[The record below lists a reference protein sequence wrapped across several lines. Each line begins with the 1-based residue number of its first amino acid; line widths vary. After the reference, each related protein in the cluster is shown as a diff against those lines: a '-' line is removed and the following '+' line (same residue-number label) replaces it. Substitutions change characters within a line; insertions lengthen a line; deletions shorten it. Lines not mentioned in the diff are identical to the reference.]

1 MDSCVHYFF
10 MLISQTAEYAL
21 RVTAQLA
28 ILDKTD
34 SVSRED
40 LAKLTKI
47 PVHFLA
53 KIMRRLAMSGIVNAR
68 RGVNGGFI
76 LSRPLNRIRMVE
88 VLRAVGYKFDID
100 HCAFGW
106 PRCSSVNP
114 CPLHGSW
121 RDVKESFRT
130 WAEKTTLADIKRKQ
144 GRFLSRRYL

>member
-1 MDSCVHYFF
+1 

-28 ILDKTD
+28 ILDKKD
-34 SVSRED
+34 AVSREE

-53 KIMRRLAMSGIVNAR
+53 KIMRRLTTSKIVNAR

-76 LSRPLNRIRMVE
+76 LTRPLNRIHMVD

-106 PRCSSVNP
+106 SRCSSVKP
-114 CPLHGSW
+114 CPLHDSW
-121 RDVKESFRT
+121 RDVKKSFRT
-130 WAEKTTLADIKRKQ
+130 WAEKTTLVDIKRKQ
-144 GRFLSRRYL
+144 GRTRKISS